1 MQLTATVVTLS
12 LALTAIATPLGDRA
26 VFKRHNGVPANNARR
41 YILQSR
47 VDAPPACIANAPTTT
62 NSTDLPD
69 LSNSTIADPTATN
82 VPTDTTDD
90 GTVAGTDTG
99 NSTTTD
105 TSGDVSADNSTVTDT
120 SNSTDLNSTRRRR
133 GLVARIVQSDLPDL
147 ALQWQQLCLAS
158 GGDIFI
164 KNSPCVNLAGL
175 DGLSALLADADPCA
189 QQDVADAMI
198 TFARSAGIVNSDA
211 LIAFA
216 IKYRRHP
223 RSAINILGVVPSTF
237 YCQRAPRNPE
247 LAGFS
252 NAQLSGVNPGLF
264 GSPNLPM
271 VPFGANGT
279 CPFGST
285 PDVSSC
291 TCVPDS
297 TNSTDGSLSSDGSF
311 DNSTVTDPS
320 VTGSSDNSTITD
332 PSATSSAD
340 DSTATDSSA
349 TSSADDSTATDGS
362 LSTDSLSASDAAAS
376 DAPAPTDS
384 TSTDPSTTDASA
396 ASATAVG
403 VAPAATITQ
412 PSDISGNVTDPSGR
426 RR

>member
-1 MQLTATVVTLS
+1 MHGVTS
-12 LALTAIATPLGDRA
+12 SKGDRFF
-26 VFKRHNGVPANNARR
+26 VFSCTSTHG
-41 YILQSR
+41 IFSR
-47 VDAPPACIANAPTTT
+47 VDAPPACIANAS
-62 NSTDLPD
+62 NSTNLPD
-69 LSNSTIADPTATN
+69 LSNSTITDPTATG
-82 VPTDTTDD
+82 VPTDTTGD
-90 GTVAGTDTG
+90 GSATNTDTG

-105 TSGDVSADNSTVTDT
+105 TSGGVSADNSTVTDN
-120 SNSTDLNSTRRRR
+120 SNFTDPSSTRRRR
-133 GLVARIVQSDLPDL
+133 ELVPRIAQSDLPDL

-164 KNSPCVNLAGL
+164 ENSPCVDLAGKG
-175 DGLSALLADADPCA
+175 GLSALLVDADPCA

-198 TFARSAGIVNSDA
+198 TFAKSEGVVNSDA
-211 LIAFA
+211 LISFA
-216 IKYRRHP
+216 LQYRRHP
-223 RSAINILGVVPSTF
+223 RNAINILGVVPSTF
-237 YCQRAPRNPE
+237 YCQRAPLHPE
-247 LAGFS
+247 LAGVS

-291 TCVPDS
+291 TCAPDS
-297 TNSTDGSLSSDGSF
+297 TDGTSGSLSSDGSV
-311 DNSTVTDPS
+311 DNSTITDPS
-320 VTGSSDNSTITD
+320 VTSSFDNSTITD
-332 PSATSSAD
+332 PSATVSAD
-340 DSTATDSSA
+340 DSTATDA
-349 TSSADDSTATDGS
+349 S
-362 LSTDSLSASDAAAS
+362 LSTDGLSASDAATS

-384 TSTDPSTTDASA
+384 TSTDPSITDTSA

-403 VAPAATITQ
+403 VAPAATVSQ